1 LGVKLIVTT
10 ATTART
16 FRPRAVVRVAI
27 TATAPL
33 MIIPMARWIENE
45 TISPRARLGTGLA
58 VVGVALTAFF
68 R

>member
-1 LGVKLIVTT
+1 MQWALQVLHSSALV
-10 ATTART
+10 
-16 FRPRAVVRVAI
+16 VAI

-45 TISPRARLGTGLA
+45 TISPRARLGTALA
-58 VVGVALTAFF
+58 VVGVGLTAFF